1 VTPGNDALVK
11 RGGIYI
17 KSRHG
22 LPSRG
27 SHRPPCEE
35 LGRPGLR
42 HGPRPC
48 AGRKDAEAAK
58 RAYRTAAQSGL
69 IDDLAGK
76 HADKI
81 HRGAARGMAA
91 YDKFED
97 VAMKADRVARTMRGD

>member
-1 VTPGNDALVK
+1 MVFRRVAA
-11 RGGIYI
+11 I
-17 KSRHG
+17 
-22 LPSRG
+22 
-27 SHRPPCEE
+27 
-35 LGRPGLR
+35 GRR
-42 HGPRPC
+42 AKNW
-48 AGRKDAEAAK
+48 AGQAYATAQDLAPVVRKGAEAAK